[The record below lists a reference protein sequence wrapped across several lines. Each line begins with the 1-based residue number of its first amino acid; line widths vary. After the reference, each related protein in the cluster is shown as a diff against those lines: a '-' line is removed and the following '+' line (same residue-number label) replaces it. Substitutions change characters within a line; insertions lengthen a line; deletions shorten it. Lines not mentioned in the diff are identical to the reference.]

1 MLKINDVELE
11 LDLMDADM
19 AEKYEKAYR
28 KMQRDVVNIPKNLS
42 LAESIRKQCKLIFNF
57 FDEVFGEGTSE
68 KIFGNKTNLR
78 ECVKA
83 VETII
88 DHVNKDAEEANNII
102 NKYSPNRVSRRNS
115 NFNNRKG
122 KY

>member
-11 LDLMDADM
+11 IDLLDADM
-19 AEKYEKAYR
+19 AECYESAYR
-28 KMQRDVVNIPKNLS
+28 KMQKDVENIPKNLS

-78 ECVKA
+78 ECIKA
-83 VETII
+83 VEALI
-88 DHVNKDAEEANNII
+88 DHVNKDTEEANKII
-102 NKYSPNRVSRRNS
+102 NKYSPNRVERRNS

-122 KY
+122 K